1 MLFWRSYIRVQ
12 YYHRT
17 HSNHHLE
24 YEYKDKIDWE
34 ALVIDWE
41 CSRFTKYASPRN
53 AYQELCYIETDI
65 EPNYYAFIKDNMI
78 PILIKLGLDE

>member
-12 YYHRT
+12 CYHRV

-24 YEYKDKIDWE
+24 YEYQDKIDWE

-41 CSRFTKYASPRN
+41 CSRFTKYASPRT
-53 AYQELCYIETDI
+53 AYQELCDI
-65 EPNYYAFIKDNMI
+65 ESDVFPEVYKFIKQNMI
-78 PILIKLGLDE
+78 PILIRLCLDE